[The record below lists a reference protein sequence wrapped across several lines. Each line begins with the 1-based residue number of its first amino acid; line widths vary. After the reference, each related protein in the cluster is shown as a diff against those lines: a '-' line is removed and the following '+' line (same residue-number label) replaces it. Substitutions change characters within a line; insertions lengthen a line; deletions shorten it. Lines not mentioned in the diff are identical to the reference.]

1 MAVKKPCGCGTCP
14 ACKTKKNP
22 NMERNQKISDRRKN
36 SIGKMKS
43 SANLVKKAGKK

>member
-1 MAVKKPCGCGTCP
+1 MAVKKPCTCGTCP

-22 NMERNQKISDRRKN
+22 NMKRKQMVSDRRAN

-43 SANLVKKAGKK
+43 AANAVKKGGKK

>member
-1 MAVKKPCGCGTCP
+1 MAVKKPCTCGTCP

-36 SIGKMKS
+36 SAGRVKQLSDKMK
-43 SANLVKKAGKK
+43 KGGKK

>member
-22 NMERNQKISDRRKN
+22 NMKRDQKIVDRKKN
-36 SIGKMKS
+36 SIGKMRS
-43 SANLVKKAGKK
+43 GKR

>member
-22 NMERNQKISDRRKN
+22 AMKRDQSIVTRNKHS
-36 SIGKMKS
+36 MT
-43 SANLVKKAGKK
+43 KAKGKK